1 MPSCLPSVRAALAGA
16 ALALGLA
23 GPALAATLNVP
34 ADFPTVQDAIDAAS
48 SGDSIGISPGTYPGD
63 FEVLGKTLEIVGLGD
78 GPGDVVLVGSGTAS
92 VGFIRTGSSVTLRNL
107 RITGGAVGPGGGL
120 RITDSTFLI
129 EEVVLAGN
137 AGNTGGGINAADS
150 SGVIRRSLIA
160 GNQSDNAGGAVY
172 FNDSGVSIED
182 SVIRGNESGTSTFIA
197 AFGADVTV
205 RRTRI
210 HENSAPSASVLGVL
224 VEGSIDVSNSII
236 DGNACLWPLSTS
248 SLDGSISLVNVTIA
262 DNPTTE
268 LRLSSGPG
276 AVSLL
281 NSILDGDPS
290 LPVASGGGATASR
303 SLIAGGGLS
312 GQGVIEAAPIWKA
325 GELYQLDAGSPGI
338 DAGDSRDV
346 SADPDFLGLPR
357 FVDDENV
364 NDTGVG
370 PPHGYLDMGA
380 IERRPAIRYVDDS
393 ATGTGSG
400 RSWDDAMTDLQD
412 ALDDADAGDVEEIW
426 IAAGTYRPDRGTGDQ
441 DLSFEMR
448 SDLQILGG
456 FAGVETRRNDR
467 DSWAHETVLSGEIGD
482 PADVDDNTRV
492 VIRAEA
498 VAPSGVLSG
507 VVVERGMAAALGLNS
522 FGGGILVLSGGP
534 TFSDVWVR
542 ECQAQPLAFGSAIF
556 SHFSD
561 ATFRRVRVTG
571 NGWARDGRGTVV
583 LNGGSPT
590 LANVQITGN
599 RNLED
604 AALTLLEPEGTT
616 IVNVTVWGNMTGGAT
631 AGVLRLLGG
640 DLEVAN
646 SIVWGNV
653 PENPDPDQPLA
664 ENNAVGIGAAS
675 RYTTVLGWAAFGEG
689 NNGLNP
695 QFVDPIGPDS
705 VVGTPDDDLRLSPGS
720 PVIDAGDNTALPPA
734 AGSRDVAGVARFLDD
749 PGTEDSG
756 VGPGPIVDRG
766 AHEFDGVTVS
776 CPADV
781 DGDGTVGFD
790 DVLEVLAA
798 FGPCP

>member
-1 MPSCLPSVRAALAGA
+1 VQRAGDQLVSELKEIGA
-16 ALALGLA
+16 IMTEEWMESA
-23 GPALAATLNVP
+23 GPEGRAIVEAVVAAY
-34 ADFPTVQDAIDAAS
+34 DQRC
-48 SGDSIGISPGTYPGD
+48 
-63 FEVLGKTLEIVGLGD
+63 
-78 GPGDVVLVGSGTAS
+78 LVT
-92 VGFIRTGSSVTLRNL
+92 
-107 RITGGAVGPGGGL
+107 
-120 RITDSTFLI
+120 
-129 EEVVLAGN
+129 
-137 AGNTGGGINAADS
+137 
-150 SGVIRRSLIA
+150 
-160 GNQSDNAGGAVY
+160 
-172 FNDSGVSIED
+172 
-182 SVIRGNESGTSTFIA
+182 
-197 AFGADVTV
+197 
-205 RRTRI
+205 
-210 HENSAPSASVLGVL
+210 
-224 VEGSIDVSNSII
+224 
-236 DGNACLWPLSTS
+236 
-248 SLDGSISLVNVTIA
+248 
-262 DNPTTE
+262 
-268 LRLSSGPG
+268 
-276 AVSLL
+276 
-281 NSILDGDPS
+281 S
-290 LPVASGGGATASR
+290 LPV
-303 SLIAGGGLS
+303 
-312 GQGVIEAAPIWKA
+312 
-325 GELYQLDAGSPGI
+325 LD
-338 DAGDSRDV
+338 DLDTMVRDV
-346 SADPDFLGLPR
+346 TDGICGF
-357 FVDDENV
+357 
-364 NDTGVG
+364 G
-370 PPHGYLDMGA
+370 PLQRYLDD
-380 IERRPAIRYVDDS
+380 P
-393 ATGTGSG
+393 
-400 RSWDDAMTDLQD
+400 
-412 ALDDADAGDVEEIW
+412 DVEEIW

-790 DVLEVLAA
+790 DVLEVLSAWGVCGGCPADVDGSGDVGFDDLLSVLAA
-798 FGPCP
+798 WGPCAG